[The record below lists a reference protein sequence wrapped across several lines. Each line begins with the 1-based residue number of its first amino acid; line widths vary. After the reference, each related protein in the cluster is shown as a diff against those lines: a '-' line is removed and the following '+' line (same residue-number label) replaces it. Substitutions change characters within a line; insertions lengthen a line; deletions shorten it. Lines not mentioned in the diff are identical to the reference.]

1 MNKKSFVLILSI
13 LFFPLSWI
21 YAQEATV
28 TPDDEIVFS
37 VSPVTAYKNGML
49 GEYVYVKDV
58 NNQEQKLSELDW
70 EIKNLFL
77 IGADFS
83 VGFKNFIIDLN
94 VLFGIKNQNGKMQ
107 DSDWLNYLTEYDFID
122 PLVKTNYSIS
132 SLELKNNINAD
143 LTLFYK
149 FYDDEQFCLLP
160 YFAINIDYIDFS
172 AYGGEGWYGSNDVV
186 NPPVSWDSPL
196 AKHYTSGQLG
206 GVDYTRQT
214 YSTLIGIKNKFNFN
228 KFHFDIDLAVSPFLY
243 ISSLDV
249 HSSATGI
256 AGSFFDDEIFGFFS
270 LIRLNSLL
278 QFDFTKNSSIFLGI
292 EYSALTKVQG
302 TTFVSTNKKNWY
314 KKTSCYAKADG
325 ETWQIKAGY
334 RFSF

>member
-21 YAQEATV
+21 CAQEATV

-70 EIKNLFL
+70 EIRNLFL

-83 VGFKNFIIDLN
+83 VGFKKFIIDLN

-107 DSDWLNYLTEYDFID
+107 DSDWLNYITAYDFID

-149 FYDDEQFCLLP
+149 SYEDEQFSLLP

-172 AYGGEGWYGSNDVV
+172 AYGGEGWYGYIKEV

-196 AKHYTSGQLG
+196 AKHYTSGELG
-206 GVDYTRQT
+206 GINYTRQT
-214 YSTLIGIKNKFNFN
+214 YSTLIGIKNKFNIN
-228 KFHFDIDLAVSPFLY
+228 KFHFDIDLALSPFFYL
-243 ISSLDV
+243 SSLDI
-249 HSSATGI
+249 HLDPTG
-256 AGSFFDDEIFGFFS
+256 GPPTYWDDEIFGFLS
-270 LIRLNSLL
+270 LFRFKLFL
-278 QFDFTKNSSIFLGI
+278 QYDFTKSSCLYLGV
-292 EYSALTKVQG
+292 EYSVMSQATG
-302 TTFVSTNKKNWY
+302 TTFSSSDQSKWY
-314 KKTSCYAKADG
+314 KNTTSYPKADG
-325 ETWQIKAGY
+325 SYSNFTLGY